1 MPDEPEAIRDSTLQT
16 CPACGVSFDR
26 DVPECPVCDQR
37 AAVSRLRTL
46 MTVVIA
52 ITVVLTLAFLAALWT
67 GMVIPI
73 SPDF

>member
-1 MPDEPEAIRDSTLQT
+1 
-16 CPACGVSFDR
+16 
-26 DVPECPVCDQR
+26 
-37 AAVSRLRTL
+37 